1 MARTHGPNKPVNSSQ
16 EALIMRLLS
25 SPKWKGKPLH
35 RVVAPEETA
44 KRIRPFLRTVGVTR
58 FADTTDLDTL
68 GFPIFSAI
76 RPTDMGGPDGISVYN
91 GKGLTKADAKAGAM
105 MEAVER
111 FCGEFWKG
119 SRVTGTYDS
128 LVAGGHVAINPSAMY
143 LQRLG
148 EYRADHV
155 LEWVDGWDLLRER
168 TVLIPLNFVICP
180 YRGETRHLWV
190 QSSNGLA
197 SGNTLEEAIC
207 HALAELIERDAYTI
221 AMVRAQVLPRMKALH
236 TAMVRGSQL
245 EDPGIDR
252 TLYPSIDLSTLPP
265 SVARLV
271 RQAEKDGTQVW
282 LRNIT
287 SDLGIPTFVGSLRRW
302 EGDESELAAGGFG
315 CHPNSTIAAIRAIT
329 EAAQGRNVQIQ
340 GVREDI
346 SRAKVGAP
354 EYRRSKV
361 IEGDRVLWCADSDR
375 RVSFSDVPSFNHSDI
390 LEDIDLMLSRL
401 RNDGVQDVFVV
412 DLSLPEI
419 PASVVRA
426 IIPDMESW
434 FVTEFS
440 PDKCIL
446 GRRARR
452 HLDLSH
458 GQYHQGDG
466 AESGG
471 RHGA

>member
-1 MARTHGPNKPVNSSQ
+1 M
-16 EALIMRLLS
+16 
-25 SPKWKGKPLH
+25 H
-35 RVVAPEETA
+35 RVVSAQETA
-44 KRIRPFLRTVGVTR
+44 RRIRPYMATIGVTR

-68 GFPIFSAI
+68 GYPIFSAI
-76 RPTDMGGPDGISVYN
+76 RPTDMEMDGISVYN

-128 LVAGGHVAINPSAMY
+128 LIKRGYVAADPAAMY
-143 LQRLG
+143 LQCME

-155 LEWVDGWDLLRER
+155 LEWVEGWDLLRER

-180 YRGETRHLWV
+180 YRGETGDLWI

-197 SGNTLEEAIC
+197 SGNAKEEAIC
-207 HALAELIERDAYTI
+207 HALAELIERDAYTL
-221 AMVRAQVLPRMKALH
+221 AMVRARLVPRMKALH
-236 TAMVRGSQL
+236 AAIMSRRPF

-252 TLYPSIDLSTLPP
+252 TLYPNIDLATLPR
-265 SVARLV
+265 SVVKLV
-271 RQAEKDGTQVW
+271 KQAEKDGTKVW

-287 SDLGIPTFVGSLRRW
+287 SDMGIPTFVGSLQRW
-302 EGDESELAAGGFG
+302 ESDGSELAAGGFG

-346 SRAKVGAP
+346 NRAKAGAP
-354 EYRRSKV
+354 QQFTRNKV
-361 IEGDRVLWCADSDR
+361 VEGERVLWCADSEKTI
-375 RVSFSDVPSFNHSDI
+375 SFADVPSFDHSDI
-390 LEDIDLMLSRL
+390 LEDINLMLSRL
-401 RNDGVQDVFVV
+401 RNAGVEDVFVV

-434 FVTEFS
+434 FLTEFRA
-440 PDKCIL
+440 DKCIL
-446 GRRARR
+446 GRRAQQ
-452 HLDLSH
+452 HMDL
-458 GQYHQGDG
+458 GL
-466 AESGG
+466 G
-471 RHGA
+471 RA

>member
-1 MARTHGPNKPVNSSQ
+1 
-16 EALIMRLLS
+16 MRLSS
-25 SPKWKGKPLH
+25 SPKWNGQLLH
-35 RVVAPEETA
+35 RIVSPQETV
-44 KRIRPFLRTVGVTR
+44 KRIRPYLQKIGVTR
-58 FADTTDLDTL
+58 LADTTDLDTL

-91 GKGLTKADAKAGAM
+91 GKGLTKADAEAGAM

-111 FCGEFWKG
+111 FCGEFWKHPL
-119 SRVTGTYDS
+119 VTGTYDN
-128 LVAGGHVAINPSAMY
+128 LIAKGHFAMNPATMY
-143 LQRLG
+143 LQSLH
-148 EYRADHV
+148 EYRSDHD
-155 LEWVDGWDLLRER
+155 LEWVEGWDLLRDR

-180 YRGETRHLWV
+180 YRAETGHLWM

-207 HALAELIERDAYTI
+207 HALTELIERDAYTI
-221 AMVRAQVLPRMKALH
+221 AMVRARLLPRIKALH
-236 TAMVRGSQL
+236 TAMITGTQF

-252 TLYPSIDLSTLPP
+252 TLYPSVELSTLPD
-265 SVARLV
+265 SVAKLV
-271 RQAEKDGTQVW
+271 KKAHKDKTQVW

-287 SDLGIPTFVGSLRRW
+287 SDLGIPTFVGSLQRW
-302 EGDESELAAGGFG
+302 ESDGSELAAGGFG

-346 SRAKVGAP
+346 NRASVGATQFQ
-354 EYRRSKV
+354 RNKV
-361 IEGDRVLWCADSDR
+361 IEGERVLWCADSSTR
-375 RVSFSDVPSFNHSDI
+375 LSFSDVPSFDHSNILDDI
-390 LEDIDLMLSRL
+390 QLMLSAL

-412 DLSLPEI
+412 DLSQPGI

-434 FVTEFS
+434 FLTEFK

-446 GRRARR
+446 GRRAKRY
-452 HLDLSH
+452 LDLSMRDRDDLDIVDSSMRA
-458 GQYHQGDG
+458 GIDLT
-466 AESGG
+466 S
-471 RHGA
+471 